1 MRLFLFSASIFYILG
16 LKLISRIEIQPVFF
30 QKAVTTE
37 APSISTKKS
46 DTTPSKT
53 KPLFQKKDSL
63 IQHNTKNKPLT
74 APVKKD
80 NVK

>member
-16 LKLISRIEIQPVFF
+16 LKLISKIEIQPVFF
-30 QKAVTTE
+30 HKAITTE

-46 DTTPSKT
+46 DATPSKT
-53 KPLFQKKDSL
+53 KPLFQKEDSL

-74 APVKKD
+74 TPVKND
-80 NVK
+80 NTK